1 VQVPQPPAA
10 GDRSVV
16 RQVRSVLFSEPLLGA
31 TRVRPKGLTKAR
43 LIGGLLG
50 HWGAFVTRNMTEP
63 LPPTTLFLAATT
75 ADIRLFA
82 KPLFGD
88 LYEIGRWKKG
98 SYRAS
103 VNGSRLDLELERL
116 GHVTLF
122 GGAPEV
128 VALVVQAAAGPAL

>member
-1 VQVPQPPAA
+1 ML
-10 GDRSVV
+10 

-75 ADIRLFA
+75 ADVRLFA

-122 GGAPEV
+122 GGAPDV
-128 VALVVQAAAGPAL
+128 AALVVQAAAGPVL